1 MEAPIVIETS
11 SLQKVDGSASWK
23 QGLAKVICSVS
34 GPMEVKPRGEL
45 PVEATLELVV
55 RPVTGLSSTREA
67 LLEDRLHGVLSSII
81 LKNLYPRSL
90 IQMVVQILEPGEGEQ
105 NNVLELAAGINSAV
119 VALIDAAIP
128 LHGLIASTAIA
139 ISKSNEF
146 IIWPSPEELNEAKST
161 HCVAYEII
169 DNQVTRL
176 LLCESTGLFTKE
188 QLMQCLNSAQPECMR
203 IYQKIRDAVGE
214 KLNKDFVW
222 RS

>member
-23 QGLAKVICSVS
+23 QDLTKVICSVS

-90 IQMVVQILEPGEGEQ
+90 IQMVVPGEGEQ

-139 ISKSNEF
+139 ISKSNDF
-146 IIWPSPEELNEAKST
+146 IIWPSLEELNEAKST

-188 QLMQCLNSAQPECMR
+188 QLTQCLNSAQPECMR
-203 IYQKIRDAVGE
+203 IYQKIREAVGE